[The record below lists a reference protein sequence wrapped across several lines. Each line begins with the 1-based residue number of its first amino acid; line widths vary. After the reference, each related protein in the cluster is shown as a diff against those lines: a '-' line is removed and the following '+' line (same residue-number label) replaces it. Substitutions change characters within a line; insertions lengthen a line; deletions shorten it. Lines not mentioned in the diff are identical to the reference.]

1 MASNFDVMD
10 ILRREL
16 DIDSIHTILEL
27 GCGSF
32 YNSPYD
38 YKTTDILLNI
48 FGGKE
53 IIGIDIYEPNI
64 TWRNTYGP
72 QGTYMLMDILD
83 FDFKDKFDVVIC
95 HAVLE
100 HLTLEQHDIVL
111 RHIEDTFTK
120 YAILGGPIGYY
131 DNSHHVNETGN
142 PYEEHLIGLDPNVYE
157 SIGYK
162 IFKIPPDNF
171 VAIKER

>member
-16 DIDSIHTILEL
+16 DLSDVKTVLDL

-48 FGGKE
+48 FGDKE
-53 IIGIDIYEPNI
+53 ITGIDIYKPNI
-64 TWRNTYGP
+64 EWRTAYGP
-72 QGTYMLMDILD
+72 KGNYILMDIID
-83 FDFKDKFDVVIC
+83 FDFKEKFDVVIC

-100 HLTLEQHDIVL
+100 HLTQEQHDTIL
-111 RHIEDTFTK
+111 NRIEDNFTK
-120 YAILGGPIGYY
+120 YAILGGPINYS

-142 PYEEHLIGLDPNVYE
+142 PYEEHLISLNPDIYE
-157 SIGYK
+157 GMGYR

>member
-10 ILRREL
+10 ILKREL
-16 DIDSIHTILEL
+16 DLDSIRTVLDL

-53 IIGIDIYEPNI
+53 ITGIDIYEPNI
-64 TWRNTYGP
+64 VWRNTYGP
-72 QGTYMLMDILD
+72 KGTYILMDILD
-83 FDFKDKFDVVIC
+83 FDFKNKYDVVIC
-95 HAVLE
+95 HHVLE
-100 HLTLEQHDIVL
+100 HLTLHQHDTIL
-111 RHIEDTFTK
+111 FHIENAFTK
-120 YAILGGPIGYY
+120 YAILGGPIGYF
-131 DNSHHVNETGN
+131 DNFHHVSETGN
-142 PYEEHLIGLDPNVYE
+142 PYEEHKIGLDPIDYL
-157 SIGYK
+157 IMGYK
-162 IFKIPPDNF
+162 IFEVTPVF